1 MNYFDL
7 ILIILLFY
15 LIFDILFLKVI
26 FLFILYEVDILLE
39 FLIEFGLSE
48 IFVVEDIF
56 FVLYVCEREIVVL
69 SK

>member
-69 SK
+69 S

>member
-26 FLFILYEVDILLE
+26 FLYILYEVDILLE

-56 FVLYVCEREIVVL
+56 FVLYVCERVRD
-69 SK
+69 SCFK

>member
-56 FVLYVCEREIVVL
+56 FVLYVCERVRD
-69 SK
+69 SCFK